1 MKLLESI
8 VESYPEIIEIR
19 RDLHAHPEFGFE
31 EVRTSKVVAAKL
43 AERDTPTIRGLGGT
57 GVIGIVKSGASDRA
71 IGLRAD
77 MGALPMQE
85 QSSFLHRP
93 YK

>member
-8 VESYPEIIEIR
+8 VESYPEMIEIR

-31 EVRTSKVVAAKL
+31 EVRTSEVVAAKL
-43 AERDTPTIRGLGGT
+43 AERGIPTLRGLGGT

-71 IGLRAD
+71 IGLRMD
-77 MGALPMQE
+77 MDALPMQE
-85 QSSFLHRP
+85 ENSFLHRP
-93 YK
+93 HK